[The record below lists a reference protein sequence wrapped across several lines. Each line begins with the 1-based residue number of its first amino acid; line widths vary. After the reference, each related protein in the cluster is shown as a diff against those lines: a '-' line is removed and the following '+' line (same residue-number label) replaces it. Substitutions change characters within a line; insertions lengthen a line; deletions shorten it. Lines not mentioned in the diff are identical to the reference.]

1 MKTLLLITAQYEE
14 NYGSSE
20 YPHWKAKGGQTFSLN
35 VDADF
40 FMYEEETCIDAIN
53 LILNKKD
60 DSHNRYTYLSH
71 ELLFSGIK
79 TLNDEKFEYYFNQS
93 QTKNEPLS
101 TQPTVFKNQID
112 DMNERI
118 SRIEKKQDQIKIL
131 LTKPTNKIKNGH

>member
-1 MKTLLLITAQYEE
+1 MKTSTTKKKTINKVGKVRPMKTLLLITTQYEE

-40 FMYEEETCIDAIN
+40 FMYDEARCIDAIN

-60 DSHNRYTYLSH
+60 NSHNRYTYLSH

-79 TLNDEKFEYYFNQS
+79 KLNDEKFEYYFNQLE
-93 QTKNEPLS
+93 TKS
-101 TQPTVFKNQID
+101 KWSFSI
-112 DMNERI
+112 R
-118 SRIEKKQDQIKIL
+118 
-131 LTKPTNKIKNGH
+131 GH